1 MVNHE
6 TIPVSRFAYVEWS
19 WGAKEKQQLITACKE
34 LSEVGFHNI
43 ELVRDFVDIYNGNT
57 TEFLAVMREYEM
69 HPFSFYF
76 MMQPDPMQ
84 DVADLYKKI
93 DFMARAGA
101 EGLVLQGIWD
111 GTPATQEDLDRQLRA
126 ITAFGKAAASYNMK
140 VTIHPH
146 HHTKIMYATD
156 IAYLME
162 RTDPEQVGLC
172 PDLAH
177 LASARIDP
185 VSFVKENIGRI
196 YALHLKDIEHLSHY
210 FSKDYNIT
218 EEPYASFCVLGKGD
232 IDLPAIFQ
240 LLKDG
245 GYAGYWCVE
254 QDAPRTTNLDEAKQN
269 FAYLNTQW

>member
-111 GTPATQEDLDRQLRA
+111 AAPATQEDCFRQGSSIIQYESHNPSSSPHKNHVRLRYRLFDGA
-126 ITAFGKAAASYNMK
+126 HRSGTSGSLSGSGTSGIC
-140 VTIHPH
+140 PH
-146 HHTKIMYATD
+146 
-156 IAYLME
+156 
-162 RTDPEQVGLC
+162 
-172 PDLAH
+172 
-177 LASARIDP
+177 
-185 VSFVKENIGRI
+185 
-196 YALHLKDIEHLSHY
+196 
-210 FSKDYNIT
+210 
-218 EEPYASFCVLGKGD
+218 
-232 IDLPAIFQ
+232 
-240 LLKDG
+240 
-245 GYAGYWCVE
+245 
-254 QDAPRTTNLDEAKQN
+254 
-269 FAYLNTQW
+269 